1 MFFAFRI
8 SKSAK
13 NRCFGHLRC
22 AVVLSNSVIILYP
35 RAARQRKAGRLGFP
49 LGEPAVS
56 VLHNGRG
63 VYEAADL
70 ERREITNRRT
80 LVPAGYNASAGG
92 EYSGKRQDVM
102 FNPDHLLRLARA
114 AVAVLAMA
122 GEGTA
127 GQTAESLVAAG
138 GKAVMERYVCA
149 MAIVVALR
157 RQGLAVSHIARK
169 AGLGVG
175 TVYGMLRDAGAK

>member
-1 MFFAFRI
+1 MAKKRYAVYLLDW
-8 SKSAK
+8 SAV
-13 NRCFGHLRC
+13 GGL
-22 AVVLSNSVIILYP
+22 AYVGMSNDVE
-35 RAARQRKAGRLGFP
+35 RRVAEHRKAGRLGFP

-56 VLHNGRG
+56 VLHAGLG

-70 ERREITNRRT
+70 ERREIADRRT
-80 LVPAGYNASAGG
+80 LVPAGYNVSAGG
-92 EYSGKRQDVM
+92 EYSGKRQDAM
-102 FNPDHLLRLARA
+102 FSPDHLLRLARA
-114 AVAVLAMA
+114 AVAVLDMA
-122 GEGTA
+122 DEGTA

-138 GKAVMERYVCA
+138 GKAVMERYVRA

-157 RQGLAVSHIARK
+157 RQGLAVPHIARK